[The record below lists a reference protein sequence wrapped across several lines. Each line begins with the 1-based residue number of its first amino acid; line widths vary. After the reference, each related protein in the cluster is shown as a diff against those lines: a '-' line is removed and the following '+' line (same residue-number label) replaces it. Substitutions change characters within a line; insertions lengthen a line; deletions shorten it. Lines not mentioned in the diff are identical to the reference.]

1 MSNIIDTSKKV
12 PIICMPVTIRIM
24 RAFQVFPPKGKEL
37 EPGIRFY
44 LKFLLISVISCLPWL
59 SSILHLVKTLQSK
72 ENNRIELDVNYAV
85 SFTTTYALVW
95 AYFVKIK
102 SVSAMYNYMSDFET
116 FGKPLDF
123 DRDNMD
129 FNKYAKMHFVYLES
143 LIWII
148 IFTSNIFKKETCH
161 LENQA
166 RNMTEVCGLFTYTWT
181 PFNIDF
187 FPVREIY
194 MLVQVFGVHHLYMV
208 AGLMAW
214 LVFETTHHIV
224 VRIRHVKHVII
235 EALAEKDPVIR
246 RDRFRGAV
254 QYHNSLFGLEYIVND
269 AFSIFQFTHM
279 VLTAAVLGT
288 GIYSLLH
295 AKSLSTFMVCTG
307 WFWGLFMD
315 CFSGQRLRDESL
327 ELAVAVYESPWYTYE
342 VDLQMDVMLVLKRC
356 QTSLQL
362 RAGSFGVMDRAMF
375 LGVLKVTYSY
385 IALLQNT

>member
-1 MSNIIDTSKKV
+1 
-12 PIICMPVTIRIM
+12 
-24 RAFQVFPPKGKEL
+24 
-37 EPGIRFY
+37 
-44 LKFLLISVISCLPWL
+44 
-59 SSILHLVKTLQSK
+59 
-72 ENNRIELDVNYAV
+72 
-85 SFTTTYALVW
+85 
-95 AYFVKIK
+95 
-102 SVSAMYNYMSDFET
+102 
-116 FGKPLDF
+116 
-123 DRDNMD
+123 
-129 FNKYAKMHFVYLES
+129 
-143 LIWII
+143 
-148 IFTSNIFKKETCH
+148 
-161 LENQA
+161 
-166 RNMTEVCGLFTYTWT
+166 MTEVCGLFTYTWT

-224 VRIRHVKHVII
+224 VRIRHVKHVIT

-295 AKSLSTFMVCTG
+295 
-307 WFWGLFMD
+307 
-315 CFSGQRLRDESL
+315 SL